1 MGGERGRLV
10 SPEMKALVVS
20 EITEAGKKGVRLYK
34 ACVYLDI
41 SVRTFERWRAGDY
54 SDKRKGALKSVSK
67 KLSLQE
73 RQTIIDTACEA
84 RFRDCN
90 PYEIIAILAGEGKY
104 IGRRAAYIAFLK
116 APGNWYIGANRSG
129 GKGLNLLPSSWP
141 QVLIRSG
148 VGI

>member
-54 SDKRKGALKSVSK
+54 SDKRKGAPKSVSK

-90 PYEIIAILAGEGKY
+90 PYE
-104 IGRRAAYIAFLK
+104 IAFLK